1 MPARLACVPVL
12 VGAISA
18 MGQTATCL
26 PKCAMS
32 ALTPRPEVI
41 WRRRRPRP
49 LPVRRIEIEVAVM
62 AGGPNV
68 AQRAT
73 LPDLRD
79 RMKEAAR
86 LRRPLGLFVMWAV
99 VDRAMIAT
107 D

>member
-1 MPARLACVPVL
+1 MGGQSSNVTR
-12 VGAISA
+12 GHWSA
-18 MGQTATCL
+18 PGQTATCL
-26 PKCAMS
+26 SKWAMS
-32 ALTPRPEVI
+32 ALTPTPEVI
-41 WRRRRPRP
+41 WHRQGRATVTGAADRDRGAE
-49 LPVRRIEIEVAVM
+49 L

-68 AQRAT
+68 ARRAT